1 MICVNELIELKSS
14 KKEILE
20 NVVICLSPYAP
31 HIAEELWAALGNKDS
46 VFNAQFPIFNAQFL
60 VEDTFSYPIS
70 INGKHRM
77 NMEMS
82 LTLTQPE
89 VEQLV
94 LADEGVQKWLEG
106 KTPKKI
112 IFVKGKIVNMVL

>member
-1 MICVNELIELKSS
+1 
-14 KKEILE
+14 
-20 NVVICLSPYAP
+20 
-31 HIAEELWAALGNKDS
+31 
-46 VFNAQFPIFNAQFL
+46 
-60 VEDTFSYPIS
+60 
-70 INGKHRM
+70 M

>member
-1 MICVNELIELKSS
+1 
-14 KKEILE
+14 
-20 NVVICLSPYAP
+20 
-31 HIAEELWAALGNKDS
+31 
-46 VFNAQFPIFNAQFL
+46 
-60 VEDTFSYPIS
+60 
-70 INGKHRM
+70 M

-106 KTPKKI
+106 KIPKKI